1 MRSGL
6 EPDSEP
12 AVPVLASRV
21 AARGHRIGEDEEG
34 GPAAA
39 SRTELLDEASAL
51 AVEHRLE
58 AFLADVVIGWA
69 VQRIAHRHVVRR
81 DRLRDGAC
89 RAADVEEPAG
99 DLLAGADFCKR
110 AVPRGIEIDPERLV
124 VRAPRR
130 FCEQSALQR
139 RRGDAGR

>member
-1 MRSGL
+1 MDDDLGAFPMRSGL

-39 SRTELLDEASAL
+39 PRAELLDEPGAL
-51 AVEHRLE
+51 AVEHRRE
-58 AFLADVVIGWA
+58 AFTAAVVIGRA
-69 VQRIAHRHVVRR
+69 VPRVAHRQVVRR

-89 RAADVEEPAG
+89 GAAGAEEPAG
-99 DLLAGADFCKR
+99 DPCPAPVSAK
-110 AVPRGIEIDPERLV
+110 VP
-124 VRAPRR
+124 
-130 FCEQSALQR
+130 
-139 RRGDAGR
+139 

>member
-1 MRSGL
+1 MDDDLGAFPMRSGL

-21 AARGHRIGEDEEG
+21 AARGHRIGENEEG

-39 SRTELLDEASAL
+39 SRAELLDEPGAL

-58 AFLADVVIGWA
+58 ARPADIVTGRA
-69 VQRIAHRHVVRR
+69 VQRVAHRHVVRR

-89 RAADVEEPAG
+89 RAADAEEPAG
-99 DLLAGADFCKR
+99 DLLPGADLCEG
-110 AVPRGIEIDPERLV
+110 AVPRGIEIYPECLC
-124 VRAPRR
+124 VRAPCRSD
-130 FCEQSALQR
+130 EQR
-139 RRGDAGR
+139 